1 MVSFTVE
8 EALANLKD
16 PLRPQFIKKDMEEEQ
31 NSTEGTNSFGGGL
44 DASSN
49 LANSFTDESWEEFC
63 DRYKLRYFGTGG
75 DRMFP
80 HDTYVNYE
88 TCAVVEFDS
97 KGMKILSAYWE
108 DSKGELQY
116 ESFYE
121 DTLEKFH
128 EGLMHAVFPK
138 KATELFTELV
148 QLDHFEN
155 FFPARD
161 GSSTLWEL
169 LQSKIECQQDDD
181 NKEFVD
187 RVCQLISVQIDE
199 DAEKS
204 SSVNVD
210 LGEFVFRQ
218 NVKGDGSYHDDVLEV
233 IELGRTYV
241 KLLVHDTLESHY
253 IYAYRGDFWH
263 NFGVIASLESEV
275 VAFLLDLFDNV
286 LNGYIVE
293 AIVQSRRYEEQPHFK
308 RYSCNDGS
316 TNIYTTHFELSC
328 SSVLGFNVYFR
339 LRDLREGFNRGE
351 KEQVCAEGFYTDALL
366 PYALDSQ
373 NSEPDGINRLSFF
386 CAKLREELVKLHLM
400 TDEIIDIFNEVEGN
414 IDRVEE
420 ALEVRLS
427 AVAGQ
432 NSDKDDK
439 GTGEMENTKNKKIDF
454 VSKELGAF

>member
-1 MVSFTVE
+1 
-8 EALANLKD
+8 
-16 PLRPQFIKKDMEEEQ
+16 
-31 NSTEGTNSFGGGL
+31 
-44 DASSN
+44 
-49 LANSFTDESWEEFC
+49 
-63 DRYKLRYFGTGG
+63 
-75 DRMFP
+75 MFP

-97 KGMKILSAYWE
+97 KEMKISSVYWE
-108 DSKGELQY
+108 DSKGELHY
-116 ESFYE
+116 ESLYKE
-121 DTLEKFH
+121 TLEKLH

-138 KATELFTELV
+138 KAAKLFTELV
-148 QLDHFEN
+148 QIDHFEN

-161 GSSTLWEL
+161 GSSVCWEL
-169 LQSKIECQQDDD
+169 LQPKIECRQDDD

-187 RVCQLISVQIDE
+187 RVCQLISVKIDE

-204 SSVNVD
+204 SSVNID

-218 NVKGDGSYHDDVLEV
+218 NVEGDGSYHEDVLEV

-241 KLLVHDTLESHY
+241 KLLVHDTLEDHS
-253 IYAYRGDFWH
+253 IYTYRGDFWH

-286 LNGYIVE
+286 LNGDIVE
-293 AIVQSRRYEEQPHFK
+293 AIVQNRRYEEQPSFT
-308 RYSCNDGS
+308 RYSCEGDS
-316 TNIYTTHFELSC
+316 ACIYTTHFELSC

-339 LRDLREGFNRGE
+339 LRDLREGFIKTE

-386 CAKLREELVKLHLM
+386 CTKLREELVKLHLM
-400 TDEIIDIFNEVEGN
+400 TDEIISVFNEVEEN
-414 IDRVEE
+414 IARVGE
-420 ALEVRLS
+420 ALEIRLS
-427 AVAGQ
+427 ALAGQ

-439 GTGEMENTKNKKIDF
+439 GTGEMENIKNKKIDF